1 MHFACILAPAHLRSR
16 GQQKI
21 ITLFSKNH
29 VTMQIHVHVHFHFDI
44 HMSTD
49 NQQTADN
56 AVINGMLIEELA
68 KKTEEL
74 RAVKSN
80 STISNYLT
88 AQRSLMAYLQTDIP
102 LSQLSSLTMEGYE
115 HWLRGHNV
123 CLNTI
128 SCYMRS
134 LRSLLRL
141 VDTSMADK
149 CFANVFTSNT
159 RTRKRSIPV
168 EAIVRLQRLS
178 LPDNTFLS
186 LARDIFLFSFY
197 AMGMPFVDVAHLK
210 TNQIVG
216 DNIIY
221 QRQKTGQ
228 QVTIA
233 IEPAMQQ
240 LILRYHSGSSP
251 YIFPLLHTG
260 QDKEYLVVL
269 GRYNRALHRL
279 QLRAGIKDM
288 LTSYVV
294 RHSWA
299 STAYHSGVELSV
311 ISKALGHTN
320 PQTTITYIREI
331 DDQRLAQANRKII
344 DAVTET

>member
-1 MHFACILAPAHLRSR
+1 
-16 GQQKI
+16 
-21 ITLFSKNH
+21 
-29 VTMQIHVHVHFHFDI
+29 MQIHVHFHFDV

-74 RAVKSN
+74 RTVKSN

-88 AQRSLMAYLQTDIP
+88 AQRSLMAYLQADIP

-149 CFANVFTSNT
+149 CFTNVFTSNT

-216 DNIIY
+216 GNIIY

-228 QVTIA
+228 QVIIA

-260 QDKEYLVVL
+260 QDTEYLVVL
-269 GRYNRALHRL
+269 GRYHRALHRL
-279 QLRAGIKDM
+279 HLWAGIKDM